1 MVLNGQLPGLSGW
14 SRRLEGTGF
23 DVRAAGF
30 PVAVICLGM
39 RSWVVL
45 EVEGLVI
52 TFFLLPHKSSF
63 WFAPQGGDAL

>member
-1 MVLNGQLPGLSGW
+1 MLLNRQLPGLPGW
-14 SRRLEGTGF
+14 SRRLEGIGF
-23 DVRAAGF
+23 DIRAAGF

-45 EVEGLVI
+45 EVEGLVT

-63 WFAPQGGDAL
+63 WFAPRGSNAL